1 MTIAAIIFWTSVAL
15 IGFAYIGYPML
26 IGVCAS
32 RRADDADKPL
42 AVGRFRAPQDWPF
55 VSLIIAAY
63 KEERYIIERLM
74 NAVTQD
80 YPADR
85 FEIIVGCDGREDHT
99 GELAESFGDPRIRL
113 LQFPQRRGKASV
125 LNDCVPAARGE
136 IIVFSDA
143 NTMMH
148 PEALRRMIRHFADSR
163 VGGVVGKLELKDP
176 VTGQNVDGIYWKYEN
191 FLKRCEGRLGALLGA
206 NGGIYAIRKELYR
219 PIPANTII
227 DDFVIGMRIH
237 QQGFQLLYDARAIAY
252 EETPATVDSEFH
264 RRARIGAGGFQSLP
278 WLASLLRP
286 RFGWLAF
293 AFFSHKVLRWI
304 CPAFLGAA
312 LVTNIILASQPGYYA
327 LLLLQELFYVA
338 AIAARFSTG
347 QRWQR
352 PLRIPAMFF
361 SMNLA
366 LVVGFWRWIRGIRSG
381 TWKRTERDETTAG
394 QKDSRDTVRV

>member
-1 MTIAAIIFWTSVAL
+1 MTIAAIIFWTSVSAV
-15 IGFAYIGYPML
+15 GFAYIGYPIL
-26 IGVCAS
+26 LGICTFW
-32 RRADDADKPL
+32 RADAADKPL
-42 AVGRFRAPQDWPF
+42 AVDGFRTPQDWPF
-55 VSLIIAAY
+55 VTLIIAAY
-63 KEERYIIERLM
+63 KEERHIVERLM

-85 FEIIVGCDGREDHT
+85 FEIIVGCDGREDQT
-99 GELAESFGDPRIRL
+99 GELVESFGDERIRL
-113 LQFPQRRGKASV
+113 MQFPQRRGKASV
-125 LNDCVPAARGE
+125 LNDCVPAARGR
-136 IIVFSDA
+136 IVVFSDA

-148 PEALRRMIRHFADSR
+148 PEALRRLVRHFAEAH

-206 NGGIYAIRKELYR
+206 NGGIYAIRKNLYR
-219 PIPANTII
+219 AIPANTII

-237 QQGFQLLYDARAIAY
+237 EQGYDLVYDAGAIAY
-252 EETPATVDSEFH
+252 EETPETVDSEFH

-286 RFGWLAF
+286 SHGWLAF

-304 CPAFLGAA
+304 CPVFLAAA
-312 LVTNIILASQPGYYA
+312 LVTNILLSGRPEYFA
-327 LLLLQELFYVA
+327 LLIVQELFYVA

-352 PLRIPAMFF
+352 PLRIPAMFL

-366 LVVGFWRWIRGIRSG
+366 LVVGFWRFLRGIRSG
-381 TWKRTERDETTAG
+381 TWKRTERTETPPVEKINREKVL
-394 QKDSRDTVRV
+394 Q